1 MANNR
6 LVIIVE
12 GDSELAFVGKKL
24 IPYLYEN
31 GASGWA
37 MNAQKITTN
46 RKKNAKGGN
55 VNFDYLRNEVSR
67 ISAQGSPWIT
77 TFFDFFRLPT
87 SFPGYSTDG
96 NRIDAIE
103 QAFKEELGYPNL
115 IPYIQK
121 YEFETLLFADT
132 AGFSNI
138 ALAQQQID
146 DINAIV
152 QKYPNIED
160 INGGPDTAPSKR
172 LGSIFNYNKVT
183 DSQII
188 LKDIPIETLLV
199 RSARFG
205 QWVERLKEIF

>member
-1 MANNR
+1 M
-6 LVIIVE
+6 
-12 GDSELAFVGKKL
+12 
-24 IPYLYEN
+24 
-31 GASGWA
+31 
-37 MNAQKITTN
+37 
-46 RKKNAKGGN
+46 
-55 VNFDYLRNEVSR
+55 
-67 ISAQGSPWIT
+67 
-77 TFFDFFRLPT
+77 PT

-188 LKDIPIETLLV
+188 LKDISIETLLA